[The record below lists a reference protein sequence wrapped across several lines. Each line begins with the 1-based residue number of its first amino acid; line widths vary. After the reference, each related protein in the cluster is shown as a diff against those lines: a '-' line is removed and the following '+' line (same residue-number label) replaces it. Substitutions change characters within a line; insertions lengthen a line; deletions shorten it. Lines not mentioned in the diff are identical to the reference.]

1 MARPSISKQPIH
13 SATHFSQFAAVMP
26 APFGAIGI
34 TTRCKFI
41 HEIEFLPSTAS
52 EISPQD
58 AAAELAV
65 SQIRRYLSDPSFR
78 FTLPL
83 SSRGTPYRRRVWAQI
98 SSIPLGETKT
108 YGAIAANL
116 GSAARAVG
124 QACGDNP
131 FPLVI
136 PCHRV
141 IASSG
146 LGGFAH
152 EITGH
157 LMDTKAWLLRHE
169 GVI

>member
-1 MARPSISKQPIH
+1 MARSSFSKQPIH
-13 SATHFSQFAAVMP
+13 SVSDFSQFAAVMP

-34 TTRCKFI
+34 VTRCGFI
-41 HEIEFLPSTAS
+41 HEIEFLPSGAP
-52 EISPQD
+52 EILPQNP
-58 AAAELAV
+58 AAELAI
-65 SQIRRYLSDPSFR
+65 SQIGRYLRNPAFR
-78 FTLPL
+78 FDLPL
-83 SSRGTPYRRRVWAQI
+83 SIRGTPYRHRVWAQI
-98 SSIPLGETKT
+98 SAIPLGKTKT
-108 YGAIAANL
+108 YGAIAASL

-131 FPLVI
+131 FPLII

-141 IASSG
+141 VASSG

-157 LMDTKAWLLRHE
+157 LMNTKAWLLRHE

>member
-13 SATHFSQFAAVMP
+13 SLVDFAQFAAIMP
-26 APFGAIGI
+26 TPFGAIGI
-34 TTRCKFI
+34 VTRCGFI
-41 HEIEFLPSTAS
+41 HAIEFLPSGVS
-52 EISPQD
+52 EIPPQD
-58 AAAELAV
+58 PAAELAI
-65 SQIRRYLSDPSFR
+65 SQIAHYLTNPAFR
-78 FTLPL
+78 FELPL
-83 SSRGTPYRRRVWAQI
+83 AERGTPYRRHVWAQI
-98 SSIPLGETKT
+98 SAIPLGKTKT
-108 YGAIAANL
+108 YGAIAASL

-131 FPLVI
+131 FPLII

-141 IASSG
+141 VASSG

-157 LMDTKAWLLRHE
+157 LMNTKAWLLRHE